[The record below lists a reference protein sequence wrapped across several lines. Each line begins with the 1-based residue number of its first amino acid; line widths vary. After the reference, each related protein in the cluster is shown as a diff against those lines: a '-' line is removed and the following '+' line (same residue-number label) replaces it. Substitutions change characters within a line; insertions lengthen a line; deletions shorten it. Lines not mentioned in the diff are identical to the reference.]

1 MKKRKD
7 CFFGVHFDF
16 HSNQTALG
24 IGEKLQGNEI
34 QEFLRVVKP
43 DFVQCDVKGHG
54 GYSSYPTKIG
64 FATSEIKNDILRI
77 WRDVT
82 FKENVALYAH
92 YSGILDAI
100 QIINHP
106 EWRVIRKDGS
116 FDEFSTSLFCDY
128 DKKILIPQ
136 LIELAVDYKL
146 DGAWVDGECWAAN
159 EDYSKLALEAY
170 EKSDKSLSFKD
181 FHRQAFRNHVQNY
194 VNAVKAVAPEFEITS
209 NWMYTQQMPE
219 KPTVSI
225 DFISGDVI
233 PMETYNATKFG
244 TRVIANH
251 SKTWDL
257 ISWTTDFYLHY
268 EKSALQLC
276 IEAADIIAM
285 GGAFQLYCVQ
295 DYKGFMQNESY
306 ISTIKEISDF
316 CRARQEFCHHATIR
330 KEVGVLI
337 SEEGYFFERDRLFGR
352 GGIHTDS
359 AAGCVIAC
367 LENQYST
374 EILLGYNALE
384 QDISGYKVIIIPE
397 LKSIEPELKQKLLN
411 YASAG
416 GTLIVTGAHATKL
429 FANEVEF
436 DSDKLQTEDVIAQL
450 NIDNKKLTVE
460 CPFALFN
467 EECFHKASLATT
479 SGEGLGV
486 KQSVF
491 GGAGGSWPLPRV
503 QFDKPVAGSIVKAY
517 EKGNIALIPFDLGE
531 QYLNF
536 KTYQMREMLGEI
548 IQKCYSEK
556 AVETNTHLSEVVL
569 SEKDGREFIQLINM
583 GAGKMA
589 GEVKTFNESL
599 PIYNLKVKYLRDKK
613 PNKVMQFPENKE
625 LKFSYTNG
633 RVCFEIERLDIHS
646 IIEIID

>member
-24 IGEKLQGNEI
+24 IGERLNEGEI
-34 QEFLRVVKP
+34 QEFLRAVKP

-54 GYSSYPTKIG
+54 GYSSYPTKCG
-64 FATSEIKNDILRI
+64 YATPEIKKDILRI

-82 FKENVALYAH
+82 QKENVALYAH
-92 YSGILDAI
+92 YSGILDAV

-106 EWRVIRKDGS
+106 EWRVMRKDGS

-128 DKKILIPQ
+128 DKKVLIPQ

-194 VNAVKAVAPEFEITS
+194 VDEVKSVAPEFEITS

-251 SKTWDL
+251 NKTWDL
-257 ISWTTDFYLHY
+257 ISWSTDFYLHY

-285 GGAFQLYCVQ
+285 GGAFQVYCVQ

-306 ISTIKEISDF
+306 ISTLKEISEF

-337 SEEGYFFERDRLFGR
+337 SEKAYFCERDRLFGR

-384 QDISGYKVIIIPE
+384 QDISDYKVIVIPE
-397 LKSIEPELKQKLLN
+397 LKAIEPKLKKKLLD
-411 YASAG
+411 YASSG
-416 GTLIVTGAHATKL
+416 GTLIVTGAHSTKL
-429 FANEVEF
+429 FADELGLVSE
-436 DSDKLQTEDVIAQL
+436 SLKTEEVIAQL
-450 NIDNKKLTVE
+450 NIDNKTLTIE
-460 CPFALFN
+460 CPFTLFN
-467 EECFHKASLATT
+467 EEGFHKANIATT

-486 KQSVF
+486 KQSIF

-503 QFDKPVAGSIVKAY
+503 QFNKPIAGSIVKSY
-517 EKGNIALIPFDLGE
+517 KKGNIALIPFDLGE
-531 QYLNF
+531 QYLNL
-536 KTYQMREMLGEI
+536 KTYQMRDMLGKI
-548 IQKCYSEK
+548 IKKCYTEK
-556 AVETNTHLSEVVL
+556 AVNTNNKLVEVLL
-569 SEKDGREFIQLINM
+569 SEKDGREFVNLINL
-583 GAGKMA
+583 GVGKIA
-589 GEVKTFNESL
+589 AEVKTYDQHL
-599 PIYNLKVKYLRDKK
+599 PISNLKIEYLRDKK

-625 LKFSYTNG
+625 LQFSYING

>member
-24 IGEKLQGNEI
+24 IGEKLEESKI
-34 QEFLRVVKP
+34 QEFLRTVKP

-54 GYSSYPTKIG
+54 GYSSYPTKCG
-64 FATSEIKNDILRI
+64 FQTPAIKKDILAI
-77 WRDVT
+77 WRNVT
-82 FKENVALYAH
+82 KQENVALYAH

-100 QIINHP
+100 QAKINP
-106 EWRVIRKDGS
+106 DWCVCDKNGNTDPYAMSS
-116 FDEFSTSLFCDY
+116 FSDY
-128 DKKILIPQ
+128 DENILIPQ

-146 DGAWVDGECWAAN
+146 DGAWVDGECWAAT
-159 EDYSKLALEAY
+159 EDYSAPALLAY
-170 EKSDKSLSFKD
+170 EKSGKVFSFKD

-194 VNAVKAVAPEFEITS
+194 LNKVREVAPNFEIAS

-244 TRVIANH
+244 TRVIANQN
-251 SKTWDL
+251 KTWDL
-257 ISWTTDFYLHY
+257 ASWSTDFYLHY

-276 IEAADIIAM
+276 TEAADIIAM
-285 GGAFQLYCVQ
+285 GGAFQVYCVQ
-295 DYKGFMQNESY
+295 DYKSFMQNETY
-306 ISTIKEISDF
+306 IPTLKEIGEF
-316 CRARQEFCHHATIR
+316 CKARQEFCHHANIR

-337 SEEGYFFERDRLFGR
+337 SEKGYFCERDRLFGR

-359 AAGCVIAC
+359 ASGLTVAC

-384 QDISGYKVIIIPE
+384 QDISGYKAIIIPE
-397 LKSIEPELKQKLLN
+397 LKEIEPELKQKLLS
-411 YASAG
+411 YAKAG
-416 GTLIVTGAHATKL
+416 GALIIIGAHSSKL
-429 FANEVEF
+429 FASEF
-436 DSDKLQTEDVIAQL
+436 GYGNQSLKTDEVIAQL
-450 NIDNKKLTVE
+450 IIDNKKLTVE
-460 CPFALFN
+460 CDFTLFN
-467 EECFHKASLATT
+467 GDSLHQAKLATT

-503 QFDKPVAGSIVKAY
+503 QFDTSVVGSMVKPYG
-517 EKGNIALIPFDLGE
+517 KGNIAIVPFDLGE

-536 KTYQMREMLGEI
+536 KTYQMRDMLGEI
-548 IQKCYSEK
+548 ISKCYTEK
-556 AVETNTHLSEVVL
+556 MVKTNTHLVEIVL
-569 SEKDGREFIQLINM
+569 TEKNGREFINLINL
-583 GAGKMA
+583 GIGKVA
-589 GEVKTFNESL
+589 GEVKTYDESL
-599 PIYNLKVKYLRDKK
+599 PIHNLKVEYLRDKK
-613 PNKVMQFPENKE
+613 PSKVILLPENKE
-625 LKFSYTNG
+625 LEFSYNNG
-633 RVCFEIERLDIHS
+633 RVCFEIEKLDIHS